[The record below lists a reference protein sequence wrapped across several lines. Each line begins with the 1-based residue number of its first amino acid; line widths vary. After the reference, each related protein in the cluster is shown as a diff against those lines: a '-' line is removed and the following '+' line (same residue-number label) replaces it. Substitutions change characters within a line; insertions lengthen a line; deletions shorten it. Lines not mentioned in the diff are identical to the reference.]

1 MDLSR
6 QFAHLSRHCVKLFLH
21 KLNCL
26 DSVQIRLDSKQVC
39 LVIDLFSVFRSFVPI
54 LLYFIS
60 IYVGLLRQCTSCSWQ
75 WTDFC
80 QHVVDCFGNVQICLH
95 LSQKYFG
102 LSWKFAVLSRLF
114 VKLSRQFADLSWH
127 MMDFLD
133 CVQISFDS
141 VRLSRH
147 IQDCL
152 KIVRI

>member
-6 QFAHLSRHCVKLFLH
+6 QFAHFSWHWVKLFLH

-26 DSVQIRLDSKQVC
+26 DSVQIRLDSKQFVLLLTC
-39 LVIDLFSVFRSFVPI
+39 SRFSDHLSQYCYILSRHMLDCWDSARVVLDNELIFVNMLWI
-54 LLYFIS
+54 VS
-60 IYVGLLRQCTSCSWQ
+60 
-75 WTDFC
+75 D
-80 QHVVDCFGNVQICLH
+80 CLH

-127 MMDFLD
+127 MMDCLD

-147 IQDCL
+147 IQGCL